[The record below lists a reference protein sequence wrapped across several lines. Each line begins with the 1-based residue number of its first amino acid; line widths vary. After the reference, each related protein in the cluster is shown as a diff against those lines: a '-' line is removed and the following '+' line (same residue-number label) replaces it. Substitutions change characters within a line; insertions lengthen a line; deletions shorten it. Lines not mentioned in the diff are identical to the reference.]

1 MTDSIVTNACRY
13 AGPDA
18 TRTLGLAGRVFCHDL
33 SFVDAAVR
41 VDFEAQYVGAIAL
54 AATEPEEAVAEALA
68 QSSGMDVLFA
78 NHFQTPEGKALEETQ
93 VEDFRAT
100 LENLLVAPYRFI
112 KAALPALK
120 RAESGRIVLMTSAA
134 PLRPGAKVSL
144 YTAARAGENALVG
157 SLARELGP
165 AGIAVFGIAP
175 NFFASDDTYSRAA
188 FENSEKFRSMVQRAV
203 PLQRLSNEQEMARLI
218 HYLCL
223 DDSAFVT
230 GQVFAFTGG
239 WA

>member
-1 MTDSIVTNACRY
+1 MTDSIVANACRY

-18 TRTLGLAGRVFCHDL
+18 TRTLGVAGHVFCHDL

-41 VDFEAQYVGAIAL
+41 ADFEAQYVGAVAL

-68 QSSGMDVLFA
+68 HSGSIDVLFA
-78 NHFQTPEGKALEETQ
+78 NHFRTPEMKALQETQ
-93 VEDFRAT
+93 TEDFRAT
-100 LENLLVAPYRFI
+100 LETLLVEPYRFI
-112 KAALPALK
+112 KAAMPALK
-120 RAESGRIVLMTSAA
+120 QSACGRIVLMTSAA
-134 PLRPGAKVSL
+134 PLRPGANVSL
-144 YTAARAGENALVG
+144 YTAARAAANSMVA

-165 AGIAVFGIAP
+165 DGIAVFGIAP
-175 NFFASDDTYSRAA
+175 NFYASDDTYSRAA
-188 FENSEKFRSMVQRAV
+188 FENSEKFRSMVERAV
-203 PLQRLSNEQEMARLI
+203 PLQRLSNKQEMARLI